1 MMILQ
6 SVRLQAACLVT
17 LHKCLQRCF
26 FSSFFSIQKQRKKSK
41 TDSSVTT
48 DMEMDLESRGC
59 FEKELEKGHYMLYNQ
74 FRTNET
80 ESNS

>member
-41 TDSSVTT
+41 TDSSVTA

-59 FEKELEKGHYMLYNQ
+59 FEKELEKEEYLLYNQ
-74 FRTNET
+74 FRANE

>member
-48 DMEMDLESRGC
+48 AMEMDLESRGC
-59 FEKELEKGHYMLYNQ
+59 FEKELEKEEYLLYNQ
-74 FRTNET
+74 FRANE

>member
-1 MMILQ
+1 MILQ

-26 FSSFFSIQKQRKKSK
+26 FSSFFSIQKRRKKSK

-59 FEKELEKGHYMLYNQ
+59 FEKELEKEEYLLYNQ
-74 FRTNET
+74 FRANE